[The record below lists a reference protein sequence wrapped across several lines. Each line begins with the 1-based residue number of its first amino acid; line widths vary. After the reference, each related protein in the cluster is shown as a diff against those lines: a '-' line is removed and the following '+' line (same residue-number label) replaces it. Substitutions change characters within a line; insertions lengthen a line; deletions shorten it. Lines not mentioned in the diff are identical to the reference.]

1 MTLRFIGYLSEH
13 DLTIILMC
21 SRWQHP
27 AHFVFFWLSGGQSQ
41 IIGLLADI
49 GDSLGLVSCKLLYLV
64 QLVGGCLTDV
74 SEDYIDGVLASLW
87 FLFAVVTTLVS
98 EVGTWIADDALQ
110 IKLEIFQCKPI
121 ITVFCH

>member
-1 MTLRFIGYLSEH
+1 MTLRFTGYLSEH
-13 DLTIILMC
+13 KLSIILMC
-21 SRWQHP
+21 CRWQHP
-27 AHFVFFWLSGGQSQ
+27 THFAILGLSSGQSQ
-41 IIGLLADI
+41 IVGLLADI
-49 GDSLGLVSCKLLYLV
+49 GDSLSLVSCKLLYLV

-110 IKLEIFQCKPI
+110 IKLEIFQCEST